1 MTQLTQTQASAAHH
15 ICVFGD
21 PKTGKSTLVAQLAE
35 AGYNL
40 VWVSMDN
47 GHSVLYKLS
56 QKAQERIDLIRLPDT
71 RDFPVAA
78 NTCLKIASGAA
89 LKICDIH
96 GQVNCSHC
104 QRNSG
109 AIWSNVHCRSHD
121 SNTIIVFDNI
131 SQLADSVM
139 NFATEGKPDGY
150 KSGYDEYRLQGFLM
164 NKFLTDLQ
172 QAPWHSICIAHV
184 CETSMEDDGKKL
196 VPWIGSVPFSRQA
209 GKYFDHMI
217 YCNTRNKKHVAGSSS
232 VFDMRAVTG
241 SRTDIAIEDIVKY
254 KDVSLAPIMK
264 SVIVRVNPKQEAQKV
279 MEGVKKTIGELIKE
293 TENVPISLTVDVE
306 KDKTII
312 HLAPEVD
319 LVQDHKT
326 GTETLVSKEVTKPI
340 SAAPSNAKAALAMLA
355 MKGKG

>member
-15 ICVFGD
+15 ICIFGD

-40 VWVSMDN
+40 IWVSMDN
-47 GHSVLYKLS
+47 GHSVLYKLP

-71 RDFPVAA
+71 RDFPVGAD
-78 NTCLKIASGAA
+78 TCLKIASGAS

-104 QRNSG
+104 QRNNSSV
-109 AIWSNVHCRSHD
+109 WSTVHCRSHD

-150 KSGYDEYRLQGFLM
+150 KSGFDEYRLQGFLM

-217 YCNTRNKKHVAGSSS
+217 YCNTRNKKHIAGSSS

-241 SRTDIAIEDIVKY
+241 SRTDIAIEDAKY
-254 KDVSLAPIMK
+254 KEVSLVPIMK
-264 SVIVRVNPKQEAQKV
+264 SVIVRVNPKVEVQKV
-279 MEGVKKTIGELIKE
+279 MEVVKKTVVELSEEAKTEVIIPETNIFKVPNTNEIKILDTNE
-293 TENVPISLTVDVE
+293 IKVP
-306 KDKTII
+306 
-312 HLAPEVD
+312 
-319 LVQDHKT
+319 
-326 GTETLVSKEVTKPI
+326 VTK
-340 SAAPSNAKAALAMLA
+340 SNAPSSAKAALAMLA
-355 MKGKG
+355 LKGKG